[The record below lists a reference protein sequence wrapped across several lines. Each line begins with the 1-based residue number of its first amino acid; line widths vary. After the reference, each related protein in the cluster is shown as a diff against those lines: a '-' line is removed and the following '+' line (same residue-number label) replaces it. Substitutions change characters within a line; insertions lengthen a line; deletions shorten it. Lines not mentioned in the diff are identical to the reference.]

1 MQSKIDNNLTVLE
14 KKILFTLDDQN
25 SVFEYM
31 IKYIDQKTYGSYR
44 TVSKN
49 IKKAAAKFLEDKF
62 ITRDEYDKIFEAIKN
77 KTTSKKPVI
86 NFNLDKYYENYLNSL
101 KIKNNDSDLLDYLFL
116 SLPFLYVPNSKELT
130 KIKISK
136 IDIFKVSSGLIIRWE
151 NSKDEISSL
160 LMCKYDELWL
170 NKFEILKKLS
180 TNDLLFYKFSLSNNV
195 QSYTKLNLDL
205 HELLDDFIS
214 NKSSKLKYITEI
226 KNALKYSENSIFRLI

>member
-116 SLPFLYVPNSKELT
+116 SLPFLYVTNFKEL
-130 KIKISK
+130 
-136 IDIFKVSSGLIIRWE
+136 
-151 NSKDEISSL
+151 
-160 LMCKYDELWL
+160 
-170 NKFEILKKLS
+170 
-180 TNDLLFYKFSLSNNV
+180 
-195 QSYTKLNLDL
+195 
-205 HELLDDFIS
+205 
-214 NKSSKLKYITEI
+214 
-226 KNALKYSENSIFRLI
+226 